1 MVDWTEGQWNKV
13 KEAVKEEFAKASV
26 ASQFLLRYGPLPGS
40 AEIVRN
46 ELLQPGGEVE
56 GPPLRLDRDH
66 DGINRKLV
74 NLTVNVE
81 LTSEQVADETLSN
94 ALLLFRRAG
103 NILAQEEDRIVFAG
117 YRVGLG
123 SADSKYVANTVEAQ
137 RGLADLPARRNFL
150 PLDVPPLSGPNA
162 EGQAVVGAVVA
173 AISKLENNFNPG
185 SFACV
190 LGNRLFNAVHTPT
203 PNLVLPADRITPM
216 LKGGPLLRSGMVD
229 GNASIAN
236 AGIGNAG
243 IVVSQA
249 GNTVDIVVGTEP
261 TVQFLQRT
269 QQAKFWFRVYERF
282 VLRIRD
288 QSQSPVAGFRISP
301 TLRESE
307 AERLARRLAEQR
319 QAADKL
325 IKAAD
330 KLTTEG
336 S

>member
-229 GNASIAN
+229 GNASIAYN
-236 AGIGNAG
+236 VRFNLMERGSIGMAL
-243 IVVSQA
+243 ISLSQLHLFA
-249 GNTVDIVVGTEP
+249 VDRQFSDPHGGRAVHGTESGHGDL
-261 TVQFLQRT
+261 VS
-269 QQAKFWFRVYERF
+269 RF
-282 VLRIRD
+282 KRILLPA
-288 QSQSPVAGFRISP
+288 SSH
-301 TLRESE
+301 
-307 AERLARRLAEQR
+307 
-319 QAADKL
+319 
-325 IKAAD
+325 
-330 KLTTEG
+330 
-336 S
+336 